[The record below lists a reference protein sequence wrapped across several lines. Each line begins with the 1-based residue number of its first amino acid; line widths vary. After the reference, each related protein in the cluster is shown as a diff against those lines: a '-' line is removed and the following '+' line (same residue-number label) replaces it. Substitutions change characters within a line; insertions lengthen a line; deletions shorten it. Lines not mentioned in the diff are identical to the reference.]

1 MAYNT
6 CMERRCNMA
15 DFGKSCCF
23 TGHRPQK
30 LPWKYDENDI
40 RCIEFKEN
48 LSAVINAVYESGIT
62 HFICGMALGCDM
74 YCAEAVIELKKL
86 HPDITLEAAVPY
98 DGQESKWA
106 EVSRRR
112 YRSILMHCDKTTLIQ
127 DTYTPGCMMRR
138 NRYMVDSANVLIACY
153 DGKSGGT
160 WNTIEYAIKL
170 DKEVIQLPIE

>member
-1 MAYNT
+1 
-6 CMERRCNMA
+6 MA

-30 LPWKYDENDI
+30 LPWKYNENDI
-40 RCIEFKEN
+40 RCIEFKEK
-48 LSAVINAVYESGIT
+48 LSAVITAVHESGIT

-74 YCAEAVIELKKL
+74 YCAEAVIELKKQ
-86 HPDITLEAAVPY
+86 HSDITLEAAVPY
-98 DGQESKWA
+98 DGQESKWS
-106 EVSRRR
+106 ESNRQR

-127 DTYTPGCMMRR
+127 DSYTPGCMMRR
-138 NRYMVDSANVLIACY
+138 NRYMVDSSNVLIACY

-160 WNTIEYAIKL
+160 WNTIEYAMKL